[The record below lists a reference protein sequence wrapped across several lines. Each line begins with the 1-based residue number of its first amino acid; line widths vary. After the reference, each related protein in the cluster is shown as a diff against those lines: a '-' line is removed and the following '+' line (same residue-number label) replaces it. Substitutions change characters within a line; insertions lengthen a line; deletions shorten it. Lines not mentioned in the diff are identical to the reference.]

1 MTAKI
6 IALANQKG
14 GVGKTTTAVN
24 LAAALATIG
33 KKVLLVDMDPQG
45 NASTGFGISN
55 FQRQVTIYNVLTNSG
70 EFDEATVNTE
80 ITGLRLVPATVDLS
94 AAEFE
99 LRDAENR
106 EFILRSKIYGYR
118 DQYDFIII
126 DCPPSLG
133 LLTLNCIVAADSI
146 IIPLQCEFYAL
157 EGLSHLLRTIDMVKK
172 SLNPTLK
179 IEGVLLTMYDRRNNL
194 SLQVENDVRDY
205 MGSKVFKTVIPR
217 NVRISEAPS
226 HGKSVITYDKHSSGA
241 QSYLAMAEELANN
254 NPTNNLKT
262 AEEQAA

>member
-1 MTAKI
+1 MAKI
-6 IALANQKG
+6 IAVANQKG
-14 GVGKTTTAVN
+14 GVGKTTSAVN
-24 LAAALATIG
+24 LAAGLATIG

-45 NASTGFGISN
+45 NASTGFGISA
-55 FQRQVTIYNVLTNSG
+55 FQRRVTIYNVLTSSG
-70 EFDEATVNTE
+70 EFDEATVNTDFPNLK
-80 ITGLRLVPATVDLS
+80 IVPATVDLS

-106 EFILRSKIYGYR
+106 EFILKSKIAR
-118 DQYDFIII
+118 AREDYDYIII

-133 LLTLNCIVAADSI
+133 LLTLNCVVAADSV

-157 EGLSHLLRTIDMVKK
+157 EGLSHLLRTIEMVKK
-172 SLNPTLK
+172 SLNPLLK

-194 SLQVENDVRDY
+194 SLQVETDVRDY

-226 HGKSVITYDKHSSGA
+226 HGKSVISYDKHSSGA
-241 QSYLAMAEELANN
+241 QSYLALAEELVKGNN
-254 NPTNNLKT
+254 EHTEGK
-262 AEEQAA
+262 AA

>member
-1 MTAKI
+1 MSAKI

-55 FQRQVTIYNVLTNSG
+55 FQRQVTIYNVLSNSG
-70 EFDEATVNTE
+70 EFDEAEVATE
-80 ITGLRLVPATVDLS
+80 ISNLKVVPATVDLS

-99 LRDAENR
+99 LRDADNR
-106 EFILRSKIYGYR
+106 EFILKSKISAAR
-118 DQYDFIII
+118 RNYDFIII

-133 LLTLNCIVAADSI
+133 LLTLNCLVAADAVI
-146 IIPLQCEFYAL
+146 VPLQCEFYAL
-157 EGLSHLLRTIDMVKK
+157 EGLSHLLRTIEMVKK

-205 MGSKVFKTVIPR
+205 MGSKVFQTVIPR

-226 HGKSVITYDKHSSGA
+226 HGKSVISYDKHSTGA
-241 QSYLAMAEELANN
+241 QSYLALASELVNGNN
-254 NPTNNLKT
+254 ARITQ
-262 AEEQAA
+262 EHAA

>member
-14 GVGKTTTAVN
+14 GVGKTTSAVN

-45 NASTGFGISN
+45 NASTGFGISA
-55 FQRQVTIYNVLTNSG
+55 FQRRVTIYNVLTNGG
-70 EFDEATVNTE
+70 EFDEAVVNTDFPTLK
-80 ITGLRLVPATVDLS
+80 IVPATVDLS

-106 EFILRSKIYGYR
+106 EFILKSKIAAAR
-118 DQYDFIII
+118 ADYDYIII

-133 LLTLNCIVAADSI
+133 LLTLNCITSADTV

-157 EGLSHLLRTIDMVKK
+157 EGLSHLLRTIEMVRK

-226 HGKSVITYDKHSSGA
+226 HGKSVITYDKHSTGA
-241 QSYLAMAEELANN
+241 QAYLALAEELVNCHN
-254 NPTNNLKT
+254 ERMMTT
-262 AEEQAA
+262 EQAA

>member
-1 MTAKI
+1 MTGKI

-14 GVGKTTTAVN
+14 GVGKTTSAVN

-45 NASTGFGISN
+45 NASTGFGISA
-55 FQRQVTIYNVLTNSG
+55 FQRRVTIYNVLTNGG
-70 EFDEATVNTE
+70 EFEEAVVNTDFPTLK
-80 ITGLRLVPATVDLS
+80 IVPATVDLS

-106 EFILRSKIYGYR
+106 EFILKSKIAR
-118 DQYDFIII
+118 AREEYDFIII

-133 LLTLNCIVAADSI
+133 LLTLNCVVAADSV

-157 EGLSHLLRTIDMVKK
+157 EGLSHLLRTIEMVKK
-172 SLNPTLK
+172 SLNPLLK

-194 SLQVENDVRDY
+194 SLQVEADVRDY

-226 HGKSVITYDKHSSGA
+226 HGKSVISYDKHSSGA
-241 QSYLAMAEELANN
+241 QSYLSLAQEMVSGNN
-254 NPTNNLKT
+254 DNTTEGK
-262 AEEQAA
+262 AA

>member
-1 MTAKI
+1 MTLEKKAKI

-14 GVGKTTTAVN
+14 GVGKTTSAVN

-33 KKVLLVDMDPQG
+33 NKVLLVDMDPQG
-45 NASTGFGISN
+45 NASTGYGISA
-55 FQRQVTIYNVLTNSG
+55 FQRQMTIYEVLTNSG
-70 EFDEATVNTE
+70 EFSEATVNTE
-80 ITGLRLVPATVDLS
+80 IQNLKIIPATVDLS

-99 LRDAENR
+99 LRDVQNR
-106 EFILRSKIYGYR
+106 EYILKSKLAAISA
-118 DQYDFIII
+118 DYDYIII

-172 SLNPTLK
+172 SLNPNLK

-194 SLQVENDVRDY
+194 SLQVETDVRDY
-205 MGSKVFKTVIPR
+205 MGAKVFTTVIPR

-226 HGKSVITYDKHSSGA
+226 YGKPVITYDKNSTGA
-241 QSYLAMAEELANN
+241 LSYIALAEELAKNN
-254 NPTNNLKT
+254 NITT
-262 AEEQAA
+262 GEIAA